1 MDTHR
6 NTQYRKRKISSEVS
20 VRELWN
26 TYRAEVGFFACLSI
40 AVVISHRLSWLI
52 PVEFFDEVLTPI
64 QNSFTITVCL
74 FGACLLFLHSDG
86 YRTRRVWAWTLTA
99 WGVLDMLFLLQT
111 CVMGI
116 PVLTI
121 GNEALNAYELLA
133 GNFLG
138 WLMLFY
144 PTEAL
149 RPGWLTLR
157 RAVLQLLPV
166 VLLVALDYVLPVN
179 LAPLIACYP
188 AVLALLLASHI
199 RAYRIWCEENYSSMD
214 HIDVQWIVRYMIMLL
229 VVGASFLYLCFTHNP
244 ARAFTQQWLLFFL
257 FAYSTEQILFRKNPW
272 AEENTNDQQ
281 PMPTVN
287 SQPPTVNSQQPTT
300 NANDQQP
307 MPTANDQ
314 QPTANANADLDAY
327 AEALKQWMENAK
339 PYLNP
344 DFKLAD
350 LREVLPMNRSYL
362 SQFINDTYGCT
373 FYQFVNN
380 YRIAEAQRLMSENPE
395 LKMTEIASRSGFTS
409 RSSFTQTFTREVG
422 VSPREWSKKCYN
434 T

>member
-20 VRELWN
+20 IRELWN

-52 PVEFFDEVLTPI
+52 PVDFFDEVLTPI

-166 VLLVALDYVLPVN
+166 VLLVALDCVLPVN

-281 PMPTVN
+281 PMPT
-287 SQPPTVNSQQPTT
+287 
-300 NANDQQP
+300 AN
-307 MPTANDQ
+307 
-314 QPTANANADLDAY
+314 ANANADLDAY

>member
-1 MDTHR
+1 
-6 NTQYRKRKISSEVS
+6 
-20 VRELWN
+20 
-26 TYRAEVGFFACLSI
+26 
-40 AVVISHRLSWLI
+40 
-52 PVEFFDEVLTPI
+52 
-64 QNSFTITVCL
+64 
-74 FGACLLFLHSDG
+74 
-86 YRTRRVWAWTLTA
+86 
-99 WGVLDMLFLLQT
+99 MLFLLQT

-229 VVGASFLYLCFTHNP
+229 VVGVSFLYLCFTHNP

-281 PMPTVN
+281 PMSTAN
-287 SQPPTVNSQQPTT
+287 DQPPTANSQQSTA

-307 MPTANDQ
+307 TAN
-314 QPTANANADLDAY
+314 ANANADLDAY